1 MFSFSSQENEDSL
14 SLWRASRCERL
25 ARRPR
30 EDEAPGPGAELGEGQ
45 GATYWKM
52 RVQRDTGPELESK
65 QNRKAASLA

>member
-52 RVQRDTGPELESK
+52 RVQRETRDQSLSPSK
-65 QNRKAASLA
+65 TEKRQA